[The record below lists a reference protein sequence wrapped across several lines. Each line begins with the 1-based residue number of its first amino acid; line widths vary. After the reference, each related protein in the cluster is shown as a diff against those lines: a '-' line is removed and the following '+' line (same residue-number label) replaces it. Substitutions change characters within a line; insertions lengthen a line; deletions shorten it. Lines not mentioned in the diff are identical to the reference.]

1 MILIWGYV
9 KNDLHD
15 CSNEALI
22 MSITISSKW
31 ECNIVSDKF
40 VKCMYVML
48 LTGSNFATTDLLSP

>member
-22 MSITISSKW
+22 MSITI
-31 ECNIVSDKF
+31 NIVSDKF